1 MHQYRDTTSER
12 PFQLIKL
19 ISWSFLILILGSNLA
34 LSVFVAEYAQRTL
47 LEKQKEYA
55 RLLAENLNHQI
66 FRRFTLPTLLGIGEF
81 DLKSKEQYG
90 QLDNVIQATIH
101 SFHVLNLRVYGFDET
116 VSYSL
121 KSDEVGADDMAD
133 KAVATALKDGTR
145 HFEII
150 SRDPIWKA
158 LLTYKLPPES
168 VILRTVFVLRTEKPF
183 LENDMTYWAVELT
196 QDITEDYQT
205 AVNFQRLIVVTSLA
219 SSLLLF
225 FVLVLIIRRA
235 DRVTQER
242 AREKEI
248 LERELHQN
256 EKLASMGR
264 MVSGVAHE
272 IRNPLGIIRSSAEHL
287 LSKAKQKNDPSA
299 PLLQAIFSESKRL
312 SRTVNDFLDYAR
324 PKQPRQDDVN
334 LASVLTQAT
343 TFLESRCKEMGVALQ
358 RNYPQEL
365 HIHGDKDLLYRAFYN
380 LLANALEALDAMEN
394 PGGAERRTI
403 RVTASDG
410 GDSLTLVFQDSG
422 PGFDPDV
429 LDQVKDP
436 FFTTK
441 DTGTGL
447 GLAIVNN
454 IFLAHGAKMV
464 LENAPEGGARISV
477 TFPKK

>member
-1 MHQYRDTTSER
+1 M
-12 PFQLIKL
+12 
-19 ISWSFLILILGSNLA
+19 
-34 LSVFVAEYAQRTL
+34 
-47 LEKQKEYA
+47 
-55 RLLAENLNHQI
+55 AENLNHQI

-101 SFHVLNLRVYGFDET
+101 SFHVLYLRVYGFDET

-235 DRVTQER
+235 DRVTPGAGQGKGNSGARTAPER
-242 AREKEI
+242 KARP
-248 LERELHQN
+248 
-256 EKLASMGR
+256 AW
-264 MVSGVAHE
+264 VAWFRAWPTRYV
-272 IRNPLGIIRSSAEHL
+272 IRWASSA
-287 LSKAKQKNDPSA
+287 PA
-299 PLLQAIFSESKRL
+299 PN
-312 SRTVNDFLDYAR
+312 T
-324 PKQPRQDDVN
+324 
-334 LASVLTQAT
+334 
-343 TFLESRCKEMGVALQ
+343 C
-358 RNYPQEL
+358 
-365 HIHGDKDLLYRAFYN
+365 
-380 LLANALEALDAMEN
+380 
-394 PGGAERRTI
+394 
-403 RVTASDG
+403 
-410 GDSLTLVFQDSG
+410 
-422 PGFDPDV
+422 
-429 LDQVKDP
+429 
-436 FFTTK
+436 
-441 DTGTGL
+441 
-447 GLAIVNN
+447 
-454 IFLAHGAKMV
+454 
-464 LENAPEGGARISV
+464 
-477 TFPKK
+477 